1 MASSSNS
8 FAVGFVLSGVDDS
21 SDFESAS
28 SSRLSLPNSF
38 ADSSISFFKSSGN
51 PKSYLLGA
59 DGFILEPPLIVPP
72 PPMLFT
78 ASESTEPVLL
88 L

>member
-8 FAVGFVLSGVDDS
+8 FAVGFVLSGAADS

-28 SSRLSLPNSF
+28 SFRLSLPSSF

-59 DGFILEPPLIVPP
+59 EDFILAPPLAVPP

-78 ASESTEPVLL
+78 TSESTEPVLL